1 MRRVHLSID
10 YSRDLHRVKQFAQLP
25 DCIVHE
31 AGGLQSG
38 KVWNEA
44 RQRGDA
50 SVHGLINDSLR
61 GTSVTVVCIGQRSA
75 HNKYLSY
82 EIDQSL
88 AQGNGLVGIT
98 INHLRDQDG
107 TIDAV
112 APIPPAIQA
121 AGFKVYRYSDKAA
134 LVEHIEEAA
143 ELAKLDEAERLAR
156 KIEDVPAIEPDDRR
170 REPREEIIKGTVHI
184 DGRAYPLKNWNTRGF
199 RATSYYGERAAGDK
213 IDIDFL
219 VSFEGS
225 QLEFSCQTTVMGIYP
240 ESGEF
245 VALFIG
251 LDADTRTAINRHFG
265 SRLATG

>member
-61 GTSVTVVCIGQRSA
+61 GTSVTVVCIGQR
-75 HNKYLSY
+75 
-82 EIDQSL
+82 
-88 AQGNGLVGIT
+88 LVGIT